1 MPLRRLILTEMVAR
15 TFATRL
21 RMLFRAEMRRS
32 RLPGQ
37 ARYKELLLDYLNSLL
52 QSIRIGFQFEDAQDI
67 PVEMFRSPAFW
78 SQQVK
83 YFVEK
88 KFPNGLTAA
97 EREPT
102 FLLHV
107 WSTINDTFAHASLLT
122 DPMMMTMTKQQGIY
136 LPSLLRLLCK
146 RTGVKI
152 DKRVFHEL
160 CHAPHNFRVQP
171 FDIKSV
177 RRARIRCIEWHY
189 LDVAPSH
196 RVSTNATLSCRL
208 VPST

>member
-88 KFPNGLTAA
+88 KFPNGLTAV

-107 WSTINDTFAHASLLT
+107 WSTISDTFAHASLL
-122 DPMMMTMTKQQGIY
+122 
-136 LPSLLRLLCK
+136 
-146 RTGVKI
+146 
-152 DKRVFHEL
+152 
-160 CHAPHNFRVQP
+160 
-171 FDIKSV
+171 
-177 RRARIRCIEWHY
+177 
-189 LDVAPSH
+189 
-196 RVSTNATLSCRL
+196 
-208 VPST
+208 